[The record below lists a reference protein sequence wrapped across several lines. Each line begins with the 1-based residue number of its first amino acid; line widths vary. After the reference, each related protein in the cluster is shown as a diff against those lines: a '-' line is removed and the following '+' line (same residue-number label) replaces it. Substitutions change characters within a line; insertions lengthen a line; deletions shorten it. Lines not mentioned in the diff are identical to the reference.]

1 MYKKEEEIMLSMEQL
16 ASCGIV
22 PVVVLNDAGQA
33 VPTARALLAG
43 GINVMEITFRTAA
56 AKASIARVA
65 AEVPEMIVGAG
76 TVINVEQARD
86 AVEAGAKFIVSP
98 GSDADVIL
106 EAGKLGVPIVPGV
119 VTPSEIMAGLKLG
132 VKVFKFFPAETYGGL
147 KTIKALCGPF
157 PQIKFI
163 PTGGISQSNAAE
175 YFENPKHQAVRGS
188 WMVSAKMIEAGEFAE
203 ITAKSAAATAL
214 YKEIRG

>member
-1 MYKKEEEIMLSMEQL
+1 MLSIEQIS
-16 ASCGIV
+16 ACGIV
-22 PVVVLNDAGQA
+22 PVVVLNDAEQA

-56 AKASIARVA
+56 AKASIAKVA

-76 TVINVEQARD
+76 TVINVEQLRD
-86 AVEAGAKFIVSP
+86 AVEAGAKFVVSP
-98 GSDADVIL
+98 GSDPEVIQ
-106 EAGKLGVPIVPGV
+106 EAAKLDVPIIPGV
-119 VTPSEIMAGLKLG
+119 VTPSEIMMGLKLG
-132 VKVFKFFPAETYGGL
+132 VKVFKFFPAESYGGL

-163 PTGGISQSNAAE
+163 PTGGISQANASE
-175 YFENPKHQAVRGS
+175 YFNNPKIQAVGGS
-188 WMVSAKMIEAGEFAE
+188 WMVSSAMIEAGDFDG

-214 YKEIRG
+214 FKEIRG